1 MVQTAPDI
9 FIFWNFVQLH
19 SFLYEIKVKI
29 FFFMLV
35 IALYENWDVSSLA
48 ACILVILGFCITYL
62 SRLCTRI
69 NDINESLCPFFLTLS
84 L

>member
-9 FIFWNFVQLH
+9 FIF
-19 SFLYEIKVKI
+19 YEIKVKI
-29 FFFMLV
+29 FFFFMLV